1 VGLNYVLASGSS
13 YRRILLERLKIKFEI
28 RKPNID
34 ESQRPCES
42 PEELVHRLSKEKA
55 WAVLKGPEDL
65 IIGSDQLAVY
75 NGNIEGKPL
84 TRQKNIEQLKRFS
97 GQTVLFLTGL
107 YVVKSDNL
115 RSKERTVR
123 TEIKFRRLHDWEIET
138 YVASEPAHDCAGG
151 FKAEGLGITLMESLT
166 SEDPTAIVGLP
177 LIALSSF
184 LRELTI

>member
-1 VGLNYVLASGSS
+1 MGLNCVLASGSS

-34 ESQRPCES
+34 ESQRACES

-97 GQTVLFLTGL
+97 GQSVLFLTGL

-115 RSKERTVR
+115 RSKERIVR

-177 LIALSSF
+177 LITLSSF